1 MTLFDI
7 LGLTERLN
15 EINAATEGDDF
26 WVDHIKAQELLKEK
40 KSIESKINEYK
51 ELEKDFE
58 DIRILIDLAQEEDD
72 HSLAPEIQDSYDA
85 YIKKFEELRIKTLLN
100 GEYDANNAII
110 SIHAGSGGTDAQDW
124 AEMLLRMYTR
134 WSESKKYKVK
144 ILDYQ
149 DADEGGIKSATLLIE
164 GENAYGYLKNEKGVH
179 RIVRISPYDSSGRRH
194 TSFASLDVIPEM
206 DDNIQIDISPED
218 LRIDTFRSSGAGG
231 QHVNKTDSAIRITHI
246 PTNIIVSCQNE
257 RSQHQNKETAMKVL
271 AAKLMELAKEE
282 QKANLDELKGD
293 YSQITWGSQ
302 IRSYVFHPYT
312 LVKDHRTNAE
322 NGNVYA
328 VMDGDIDYFINEKL
342 KMKE

>member
-1 MTLFDI
+1 VTLFDI

-149 DADEGGIKSATLLIE
+149 DADEGGIKSATLPKLI
-164 GENAYGYLKNEKGVH
+164 KNIAKNSV
-179 RIVRISPYDSSGRRH
+179 DS
-194 TSFASLDVIPEM
+194 TS
-206 DDNIQIDISPED
+206 
-218 LRIDTFRSSGAGG
+218 
-231 QHVNKTDSAIRITHI
+231 
-246 PTNIIVSCQNE
+246 
-257 RSQHQNKETAMKVL
+257 KV
-271 AAKLMELAKEE
+271 
-282 QKANLDELKGD
+282 
-293 YSQITWGSQ
+293 
-302 IRSYVFHPYT
+302 IRSIT
-312 LVKDHRTNAE
+312 LTISVTIRFSCFEYPGSSH
-322 NGNVYA
+322 G
-328 VMDGDIDYFINEKL
+328 
-342 KMKE
+342 